1 RWDSSVGGRT
11 PQRSSGGEMVATLDS
26 REYGGLHQIPCPEY
40 MLVVEPQYPVVSD
53 TQARI
58 PDTVRHRIVVRTAVD
73 FDHQPLPD
81 QKVNAVLPYPHL
93 LLHWKAVLQHPE
105 FEG

>member
-1 RWDSSVGGRT
+1 KRGRMPSISCGLARRQPNSLRWDSSVGGRT

-73 FDHQPLPD
+73 FDHQPL
-81 QKVNAVLPYPHL
+81 
-93 LLHWKAVLQHPE
+93 
-105 FEG
+105 